1 MKSNNEYGSIRVK
14 LSTIDFLK
22 DMKEAFE
29 ASYGKK
35 FTMDEFIR
43 QMAASVEEGDPGVW
57 DIYCLKVS
65 QKEELEKK
73 IEEIRGKE
81 RKDK

>member
-1 MKSNNEYGSIRVK
+1 MLQSVQYGSLRLK
-14 LSTIDFLK
+14 PETIEFLK
-22 DMKEAFE
+22 ELREAFE

-57 DIYCLKVS
+57 ELYCLKVS

-73 IEEIRGKE
+73 IEEVREKKGK
-81 RKDK
+81 